1 MDSSLH
7 VYTVICQGEGEGHRL
22 CTLTLEFRSLIY
34 ISDILEWNLH
44 YMSILLSGAQVCPQV
59 CMPSFNMSSFIMIK
73 LNVITHCPGEIM
85 TMDDHGHNVF

>member
-1 MDSSLH
+1 MESSLH

-44 YMSILLSGAQVCPQV
+44 YMSILLYVKVKVKATDCV
-59 CMPSFNMSSFIMIK
+59 
-73 LNVITHCPGEIM
+73 H
-85 TMDDHGHNVF
+85 